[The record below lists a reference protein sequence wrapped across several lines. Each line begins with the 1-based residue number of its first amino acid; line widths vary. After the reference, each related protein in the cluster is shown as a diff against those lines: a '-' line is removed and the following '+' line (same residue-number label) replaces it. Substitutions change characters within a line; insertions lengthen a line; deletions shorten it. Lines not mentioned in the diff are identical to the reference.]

1 MIRTR
6 FNVFWFKQKFIPDSV
21 FADNAAFSGGAKQS
35 STARVDGYDSNPAC
49 AAVNGNPRHIL
60 CFEAF
65 LKKPAGWCLKNL
77 YDKNCILTAEDDYQA
92 YWMVDLG
99 KVYTVTYVDIL
110 RWEKGVRERGTEG
123 KTRVCVYRGS
133 PLTENRRKG

>member
-6 FNVFWFKQKFIPDSV
+6 FSVFWSKQKFIPDSV
-21 FADNAAFSGGAKQS
+21 SADNAAYNGGAKQS

-49 AAVNGNPRHIL
+49 AAADGNPRQTL
-60 CFEAF
+60 CFEPL
-65 LKKPAGWCLKNL
+65 LKKAARWCTLIL

-99 KVYTVTYVDIL
+99 KAYTVTSVDIL
-110 RWEKGVRERGTEG
+110 RRERRVFVRKGQKVRPTC
-123 KTRVCVYRGS
+123 VCVPGIHVD
-133 PLTENRRKG
+133 